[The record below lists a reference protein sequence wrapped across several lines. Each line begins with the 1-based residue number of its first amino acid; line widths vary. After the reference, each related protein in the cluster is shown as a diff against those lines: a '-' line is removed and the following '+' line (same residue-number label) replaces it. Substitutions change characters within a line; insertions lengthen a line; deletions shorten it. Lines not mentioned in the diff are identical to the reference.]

1 MAKRKTPHHLPEE
14 LLEAVARRFRT
25 LGVPSRLRIL
35 NALMEGPLGMSG
47 LEQATGLEQS
57 NLSRQVTE
65 LEREGCVSRRRDGRS
80 VEVEIAD
87 PTLREL
93 CDLVCGA
100 ISEQAEARTEAKAEA
115 RGRTR

>member
-1 MAKRKTPHHLPEE
+1 MPRRTKKPSLPGH
-14 LLEAVARRFRT
+14 LLEAVARRFRV

-35 NALMEGPLGMSG
+35 DALMGGPLGMSE

-65 LEREGCVSRRRDGRS
+65 LEREGCVARRRAGRS

-87 PTLREL
+87 PTLFEL
-93 CDLVCGA
+93 CDLVCGTL
-100 ISEQAEARTEAKAEA
+100 AE
-115 RGRTR
+115 RTRGVAARER